1 MEREGGLAS
10 GAGMRYL
17 RDPRRPQ
24 VAFRYL
30 RNKQL
35 DLLPTVP
42 RLGLRVWT
50 RLHRMVTRRLRRAL
64 KGCGPQLV
72 VSEQIIENP
81 LVLRYLPE
89 AAESILDFGG
99 VESTLPLTLCALGY
113 RVTVWDQREYPF
125 THPNLQTIRQDIFEA
140 QPDPELRFDAVVS
153 VSTIEH
159 LGLGAYGDREV
170 PDGDRRGVAAL
181 WSLVRPGGRMIVTV
195 PAGRPAVQRGYR
207 VYDAARLKEVFPDAS
222 LVRWFLKGGR
232 AGVWLEVGPA
242 DVKDCVYQAPTEP
255 LPIEAVAVIVGD
267 KA

>member
-1 MEREGGLAS
+1 
-10 GAGMRYL
+10 MRYL
-17 RDPRRPQ
+17 RDPRRPH
-24 VAFRYL
+24 VALRYL

-50 RLHRMVTRRLRRAL
+50 RLHRMATRYLNAAHERCVQVAAL
-64 KGCGPQLV
+64 VGCGPQLV
-72 VSEQIIENP
+72 AES
-81 LVLRYLPE
+81 
-89 AAESILDFGG
+89 AESILDFGG

-125 THPNLQTIRQDIFEA
+125 THPNLQTIQRDIFEA

-232 AGVWLEVGPA
+232 TGVWLEVGPA
-242 DVKDCVYQAPTEP
+242 DVQDYVYQAPTEP
-255 LPIEAVAVIVGD
+255 LPIEAVAVIVSD
-267 KA
+267 KP